1 MASVLSEIIGALLEK
16 QERAMLKAASRL
28 DARRKAKANLEGG
41 AGSRLTDK
49 EIEESLKRL
58 QEEKRVLRPLGRRVF
73 KFLGLG
79 EKGYNPIT
87 INRNYFVLI
96 WSAFIVLV
104 IASTGV
110 AVFIS
115 LENPK
120 PSVIETIYF
129 IVVSMATV
137 NGLLLA

>member
-1 MASVLSEIIGALLEK
+1 MRSGC
-16 QERAMLKAASRL
+16 
-28 DARRKAKANLEGG
+28 
-41 AGSRLTDK
+41 
-49 EIEESLKRL
+49 KRL

-120 PSVIETIYF
+120 PSMIETIYF